1 MLIAAEDLDRTGL
14 VRPGSRVR
22 HRTLIML
29 PEGRDPEAFK
39 VKLAAAVPDTAVRI
53 TTYAQAQPGLR
64 RFWDQLT
71 MYLGLTGLVALMVG
85 GIGVAVSV
93 RAFVRQKLGT
103 IAVLKCLG
111 ASSRQVLAI
120 YLLQTT
126 LLGLGGSLLGAVL
139 GSALQPLLTPF
150 LVRLLPIALDGGIS
164 PLAILRGL
172 AMGVGVTLLFALW
185 PLLEI
190 RRGSARADPEA
201 RRRAAIL
208 RGRRPWLGLRPHR
221 GRPRRAR
228 ALAGGLVEGRRAL
241 PRRAGRRAPGAR
253 PRRAARRRAGSGAA
267 GGARSP
273 GGKARPISTARA
285 ATRPPCS
292 CRSASP

>member
-1 MLIAAEDLDRTGL
+1 
-14 VRPGSRVR
+14 
-22 HRTLIML
+22 ML

-39 VKLAAAVPDTAVRI
+39 AQLAAAVPDTAVRI

-111 ASSRQVLAI
+111 ATSRQVLAI

-150 LVRLLPIALDGGIS
+150 LVRLLPIAARRRHLAARDPPGPRDGRGRHPALR
-164 PLAILRGL
+164 PLAAARDQ
-172 AMGVGVTLLFALW
+172 A
-185 PLLEI
+185 
-190 RRGSARADPEA
+190 RSARADPEA
-201 RRRAAIL
+201 RRRAHPA
-208 RGRRPWLGLRPHR
+208 RAAAVARPGPHR
-221 GRPRRAR
+221 GRPCRAR

-241 PRRAGRRAPGAR
+241 PRRAGRRAPGAW
-253 PRRAARRRAGSGAA
+253 PRRAARRRAG
-267 GGARSP
+267 P
-273 GGKARPISTARA
+273 ARPVALARLA
-285 ATRPPCS
+285 ARRGQSPPPGQPRARRARVARPRRDADRRRRAPRVRAC
-292 CRSASP
+292 ASSS